1 MPSLFSVENIQKP
14 LGWKNQTNFVLQC
27 NALAQKA
34 FWWGVLQSLGVRFDP
49 SSFDVDQEAAKQNGT
64 EYIKSLLPDFIR
76 CASEVILDGTTVQ
89 LLACNFCKAF
99 NVESKLATQD
109 HIAFLLSMPTDIST
123 LQPVDSLVR
132 TISDIRNDLVSCA
145 AAVRLLLDTMPNNVC
160 RSVILRK
167 CLVSF
172 EEIDS
177 NGKEFDR
184 YNMLLSLYQSEL
196 RDMLSMQSNVNS
208 VQSMCLHQEIERIDR
223 RQDALAI
230 LSSFYCDTEVEY
242 RPCVQRCFTALP
254 KVLEVENATL
264 EKKYVGILGGRGN
277 YRKTFDPIRPLIQ
290 CLKSDSSLSVIA
302 ALAPLCISL
311 GVPSGSIHT
320 RALIERMAAAKVLGG
335 SLPPFDAEV
344 LPVLKRLKFANDG
357 AELTEWCASQYPT
370 HCQDRLSCLETGL
383 DLAMKA
389 STQAEQLVLAS
400 RKNERKELVD
410 DEKSALDRVERMTQA
425 KSALSDI
432 LTVKKVVDK
441 SMEGIK
447 DAATNSIMAALIEK
461 SRTSPRSE
469 EEISPEQFAENLL
482 IESSLAS
489 AQAVLDEFISLSM
502 AHFSQIASAVHS
514 ACKALEDQYSHIDVG
529 RISRS
534 LVRRW
539 LLHGDEGEI
548 QVADKIVLL
557 EGRTNE
563 KHSVDE
569 SLDCS
574 MDDDDTMDLVLD
586 LNIAAGQSV
595 WDDVGDEP
603 KLKRLK
609 TITADEEQSS
619 IKATTSRER
628 SEYLCAR
635 AALRVSFVMSFAE
648 GLHSSHD
655 TENLDPNLT
664 RENLGFVIED
674 NARKHAK
681 YLLQLVF
688 SESGFEKQKYDSSVD
703 GGETMRSGLGNT
715 SVNTKRIV
723 KQEGKALTFAM
734 RHRALRALSTLC
746 PENIVHAI
754 IAEEGFLRGRDCT
767 LSMCCFGVFVAK
779 EIEAMG
785 LALPHSDLIQLS
797 MMHKPSYA
805 RTLWRHHGK
814 STNQGHKSRV
824 MLLMLELAL
833 KDGTIKDSQLITSIL
848 QEIIG
853 QNLPRTNLLVCECM
867 SHAILSKEGAIRSLV
882 TRIMK
887 NLTASVLH
895 DVSIQ
900 NDDNKQDGIST
911 IQRLGS
917 LIITFMCNE
926 VSQKEIELL
935 VNSLTHLAIT
945 CADKSLQVKIVEV
958 VASIIR
964 EGKNDGVVQDQMFQR
979 LRSSISNDEISSL
992 IAIAIGVSQRSDSE
1006 TFSSRDCLGQIMK
1019 MEYLFDRNFSEVF
1032 SLN

>member
-1 MPSLFSVENIQKP
+1 M
-14 LGWKNQTNFVLQC
+14 
-27 NALAQKA
+27 AQKA

-49 SSFDVDQEAAKQNGT
+49 SSFDVDQEAAKQSGT

-76 CASEVILDGTTVQ
+76 CASDAISNGTTVQ

-99 NVESKLATQD
+99 NVESKTATQE

-132 TISDIRNDLVSCA
+132 TKSEIRNDLVSCA

-172 EEIDS
+172 EKFDS

-196 RDMLSMQSNVNS
+196 RGMLSMQSEVNS

-242 RPCVQRCFTALP
+242 RPCVQQCFTALP
-254 KVLEVENATL
+254 KVLEVENAIL
-264 EKKYVGILGGRGN
+264 EKKYVGILGERGK
-277 YRKTFDPIRPLIQ
+277 YRKDFDPIRPLIQ
-290 CLKSDSSLSVIA
+290 CLKSDSSLSVIS
-302 ALAPLCISL
+302 ALAPICISL
-311 GVPSGSIHT
+311 GVPSGSIHA

-344 LPVLKRLKFANDG
+344 LPVLKRLKVANDG
-357 AELTEWCASQYPT
+357 AELAEWCASQYPS
-370 HCQDRLSCLETGL
+370 HSQDRLLCLETGL

-389 STQAEQLVLAS
+389 STRSEQIVLAS
-400 RKNERKELVD
+400 RKNDRKELLD
-410 DEKSALDRVERMTQA
+410 DEKAALDRVERMTHA

-432 LTVKKVVDK
+432 LTVKRVLEK
-441 SMEGIK
+441 SMEGVK
-447 DAATNSIMAALIEK
+447 DAATNSIVSVLIEK
-461 SRTSPRSE
+461 SRTAPRSE

-482 IESSLAS
+482 IECSLAS

-502 AHFSQIASAVHS
+502 ARFRQIASAVHS

-539 LLHGDEGEI
+539 LLHGDECQI
-548 QVADKIVLL
+548 QVADKVVLL
-557 EGRTNE
+557 EGRTND

-603 KLKRLK
+603 KLKRLN
-609 TITADEEQSS
+609 TITADEEHSS
-619 IKATTSRER
+619 IKATTSREM

-648 GLHSSHD
+648 GFHSLHD
-655 TENLDPNLT
+655 TENFDPNLT
-664 RENLGFVIED
+664 RENLGFGIEE

-681 YLLQLVF
+681 YLLKLVF
-688 SESGFEKQKYDSSVD
+688 SQSGFEKQKNDSSVD

-715 SVNTKRIV
+715 SANTKKMV
-723 KQEGKALTFAM
+723 KLDGKALTFAM
-734 RHRALRALSTLC
+734 RHRALRAASTLC
-746 PENIVHAI
+746 PENIVYEI
-754 IAEEGFLRGRDCT
+754 IAEEGFLKGRDCT

-779 EIEAMG
+779 EIEAMS
-785 LALPHSDLIQLS
+785 LVLPHSDLIQLS

-833 KDGTIKDSQLITSIL
+833 KDGTIIDYELTASIL

-867 SHAILSKEGAIRSLV
+867 SHAILPKEGAIRSLV
-882 TRIMK
+882 MKVMK

-895 DVSIQ
+895 DFSIQ

-917 LIITFMCNE
+917 LVVTFMCNE

-935 VNSLTHLAIT
+935 VNSLTHLAIA
-945 CADKSLQVKIVEV
+945 CQDKALQFKILEV

-964 EGKNDGVVQDQMFQR
+964 GGRNNGVVQDQMFQR
-979 LRSSISNDEISSL
+979 LRSSISNDEICSH
-992 IAIAIGVSQRSDSE
+992 IAIAIGVSKSSGSE

-1019 MEYLFDRNFSEVF
+1019 MEYLFDRNLSQVLFPST
-1032 SLN
+1032 